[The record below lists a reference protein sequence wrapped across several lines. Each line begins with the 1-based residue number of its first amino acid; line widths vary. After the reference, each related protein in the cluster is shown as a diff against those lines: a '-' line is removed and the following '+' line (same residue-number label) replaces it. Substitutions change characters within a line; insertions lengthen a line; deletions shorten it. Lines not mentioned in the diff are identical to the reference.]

1 LTAKV
6 ILNPYAGR
14 WMALKR
20 RDEVESALKNCGID
34 YELVITAGP
43 GDGIQ
48 LASRAVT
55 DGFDPVVAAGG
66 DGSIS
71 EVVNGMMQE
80 MSKVVDKPVSL
91 GVIPLGTA
99 NDFADNLKLPKDIL
113 ASVKVISARK
123 SRIIDLG
130 IVEAGR
136 QGSKRFFDNNA
147 AIGLEPYVTLVQE
160 GISRIRGTLRYLLAT
175 LMAVRDNPQWS
186 MQIEWDRGS
195 YEGPVTLVTVGNLP
209 RTGGIFFMTPHASAF
224 DGLLTFA
231 YGFMRTR
238 RQIIGILPRTMK
250 PGKGSYIEHPSIQ
263 EIHTKWLRVH
273 SDQPTPAH
281 ADGVVISKNIQDI
294 EYRVVPRVLPVLLP

>member
-1 LTAKV
+1 MTAKV

-14 WMALKR
+14 WTALKR
-20 RDEVESALKNCGID
+20 RDEVEAALRNCGID

-43 GDGIQ
+43 GDGTQ
-48 LASRAVT
+48 LASRAIS
-55 DGFDPVVAAGG
+55 DGFDPIVAAGG
-66 DGSIS
+66 DGSVS

-80 MSKVVDKPVSL
+80 MSGVLDKPVSL

-113 ASVKVISARK
+113 ASAKVISLRK
-123 SRIIDLG
+123 SQIIDLG
-130 IVEAGR
+130 IVSAGR
-136 QGSKRFFDNNA
+136 QGSNRFFDNNA
-147 AIGLEPYVTLVQE
+147 ALGLEPYVTLVQE

-175 LMAVRDNPQWS
+175 LIAVRENPQWS
-186 MQIEWDRGS
+186 MQIEWDGGS

-209 RTGGIFFMTPHASAF
+209 RTGGIFFMTPNASAF

-231 YGFMRTR
+231 YGFMPTR
-238 RQIIGILPRTMK
+238 RQIIGILPHTMK
-250 PGKGSYIEHPSIQ
+250 PGKGSYIEHPAIH

-273 SDQPTPAH
+273 SHQPTPAH
-281 ADGVVISKNIQDI
+281 ADGVIISKNIHDI